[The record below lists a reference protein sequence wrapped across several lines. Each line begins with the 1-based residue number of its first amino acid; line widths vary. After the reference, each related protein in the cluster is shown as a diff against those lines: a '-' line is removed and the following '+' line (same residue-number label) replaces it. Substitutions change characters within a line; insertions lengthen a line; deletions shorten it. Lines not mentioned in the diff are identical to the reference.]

1 MPACLLMAFVKSNDM
16 DKEICDD
23 KIKEIT
29 LISCQETFLE
39 NVDIINLCTVVR
51 MLT

>member
-1 MPACLLMAFVKSNDM
+1 ME
-16 DKEICDD
+16 KEIYDD

-29 LISCQETFLE
+29 LITYQETFLE
-39 NVDIINLCTVVR
+39 NVDIINICTVVR